1 MKYKALLAATLLA
14 TSLSL
19 GVNAESAHTVTIVKG
34 STATTVQQPMTFAVP
49 DAQNLNI
56 TMTIVPST
64 AQAIK
69 TNPTGTAITG
79 LLPIDTWQ
87 RMQST
92 VTSYDSRYHKS
103 LQKMLSFSIL
113 PGDNVNVAMSS
124 ASQAQSS
131 TKEDGSITSTSM
143 TTTNVMYEAN
153 VDGANYHVHMTF
165 TSPLNKAVD
174 YGNTNTEYIE
184 NHVAVPYGMSNN
196 NTMTP
201 VTFNYYRDINQW
213 YAGET
218 IKAPTSSMLANAKS
232 ETIVTTTLGDTNVKV
247 TVATDNADKVEQA
260 KLYAFTIAN
269 HVSIQDLV
277 N

>member
-34 STATTVQQPMTFAVP
+34 STTTTVQQPMTFAVP

-69 TNPTGTAITG
+69 TSPNGTAITG
-79 LLPIDTWQ
+79 LLPINTWQ

-103 LQKMLSFSIL
+103 LQKMLSFSVL
-113 PGDNVNVAMSS
+113 PGDSVNVAMNSS
-124 ASQAQSS
+124 SQAQSS
-131 TKEDGSITSTSM
+131 TKEDGTVTSTSM

-165 TSPLNKAVD
+165 TSPLDQSVD
-174 YGNTNTEYIE
+174 YSNTNAQYIKD
-184 NHVAVPYGMSNN
+184 HMAIPYGMNNN

-201 VTFNYYRDINQW
+201 VTFNYYRDVNQW
-213 YAGET
+213 YAGQT
-218 IKAPTSSMLANAKS
+218 IKSPTSSMLANAKS
-232 ETIVTTTLGDTNVKV
+232 ETIVTTALGDTNVKV

>member
-34 STATTVQQPMTFAVP
+34 STTTTVQQPMTFAVP

-69 TNPTGTAITG
+69 TSPNGTAITG
-79 LLPIDTWQ
+79 LLPINTWQ

-103 LQKMLSFSIL
+103 LQKMLSFSVL
-113 PGDNVNVAMSS
+113 PGDSVNVAMNSS
-124 ASQAQSS
+124 SQAQSS
-131 TKEDGSITSTSM
+131 TKEDGTVTSTSM

-165 TSPLNKAVD
+165 TSPLDQSVD
-174 YGNTNTEYIE
+174 YSNTNAQYIE
-184 NHVAVPYGMSNN
+184 DHVALPYGMNN
-196 NTMTP
+196 SNTMTP
-201 VTFNYYRDINQW
+201 VTFNYYRDVNQW
-213 YAGET
+213 YAGQT
-218 IKAPTSSMLANAKS
+218 IKSPTSSMLANAKS
-232 ETIVTTTLGDTNVKV
+232 ETIVTTALGDTNVKV